1 MRAIGTYLRSARTSL
16 LAAAIVL
23 SICVPILVWATNHY
37 EALLIAERR
46 QAVAQQLE
54 LRSRA
59 LSYNF
64 ARVAGTLD
72 AMVAVATKNEH
83 FETLAQGLRANL
95 PWVRAFQLVED
106 GTITQVF
113 PVAGNEASVGYRLL
127 DDPRP
132 VIGGDVLRALDTGR
146 ITITGPIALVQ
157 GGLGL
162 IVRKPFER
170 TGTAHGRLAAV
181 VCNASDLLRESLLG
195 HAELRDE
202 GLDLALRVAGREPFW
217 GKAAVF
223 SGDPVVVRVP
233 MADDLWELAARPTS
247 DWAAEVAQPIR
258 WFLFAGLII
267 TALLTLLGAL
277 LARSHTSLT
286 RTVSQRDREIQSQH
300 SLLRAVVDGA
310 RDAIFIKDLEG
321 HYLMVN
327 EACAQLFERTESEV
341 VGKKDAELLD
351 PGDVEGVVASDARV
365 RETGLPY
372 SYEETLT
379 FDGARR
385 TFNTVKVPHRDASGA
400 VIGIIGVARD
410 ITEAKRAEEALHQAE
425 LRTLRQQRLEAL
437 GTLAGGIAHDINN
450 ALAPIVIAV
459 DALRIDYPTEN
470 ELLDVVGASA
480 RRAAEMVKQLL
491 GFARGREGERVPL
504 QVGLVVS
511 ELRGL
516 MSSSFP
522 KNIELVFNLEADLPL
537 IRGDSTQVLQVLTNL
552 CVNARDAMP
561 DGGTLRVQT
570 RRATVDAAFAAQY
583 VGAKEGEHVV
593 ISVSD
598 TGHGIPAEVL
608 DRIYEPFFSTKGHAK
623 GTGLGLSTAL
633 GFVRGHDGFMVT
645 ESTPQVGTTVSV
657 FLPVATNSVTP
668 ATPIVAGPAVRAPA
682 SGPEVRGSGEPLLF
696 VDDEPQIL
704 EVVSA
709 ALTRLGYRVLT
720 APSAEA
726 ALRLVDEHGRE
737 LRAVITDIH
746 MPRVDGIALLR
757 AIAERLPALPLGV
770 VSGGLSEREAQTL
783 IELGLGRDH
792 RLDKPFSDKDLAALV
807 ARLVHASAATTTPG
821 PVSPP

>member
-1 MRAIGTYLRSARTSL
+1 MRRVATYLRSARSSL
-16 LAAAIVL
+16 LTAAIVL
-23 SICVPILVWATNHY
+23 GICVPILIWATSHY
-37 EALLIAERR
+37 QALLVDERR
-46 QAVAQQLE
+46 QAVGHQLE

-106 GTITQVF
+106 GAITHVF

-127 DDPRP
+127 EDPRP

-146 ITITGPIALVQ
+146 ITITGPIELVQ

-162 IVRKPFER
+162 IVRKAFER
-170 TGTAHGRLAAV
+170 TGTSRGRLAAV

-195 HAELRDE
+195 QAELRDE
-202 GLDLALRVAGREPFW
+202 GLDLALRVAGGEPFW
-217 GKAAVF
+217 GEAAVF
-223 SGDPVVVRVP
+223 DGDPVVVRVP
-233 MADDLWELAARPTS
+233 MADHVWELAARPSS
-247 DWAAEVAQPIR
+247 DWADEVAEPVGL
-258 WFLFAGLII
+258 FLLAGLVI
-267 TALLTLLGAL
+267 TALLTVLGAL
-277 LARSHTSLT
+277 LARSHSSLT
-286 RTVSQRDREIQSQH
+286 RTVSERDRELQAQH
-300 SLLRAVVDGA
+300 ALLRAIVEGA
-310 RDAIFIKDLEG
+310 RDAIFVKDLEG
-321 HYLMVN
+321 RYLVVN
-327 EACAQLFERTESEV
+327 QACARLFGRTEAQV
-341 VGKKDAELLD
+341 IGRRDAELLE
-351 PGDVEGVVASDARV
+351 PGDAEAIQATDARV
-365 RETGLPY
+365 RETGQPL
-372 SYEETLT
+372 SYEEALTLL
-379 FDGARR
+379 GERR
-385 TFNTVKVPHRDASGA
+385 TFNTVKVPHRDAAGA

-410 ITEAKRAEEALHQAE
+410 VTEARRAEEALHQAE

-459 DALRIDYPTEN
+459 DALRIDYPKES

-491 GFARGREGERVPL
+491 GFARGRDGERVPL

-516 MSSSFP
+516 ITSSFP

-570 RRATVDAAFAAQY
+570 RRATVDAALAAQY

-598 TGHGIPAEVL
+598 TGHGIPAEL
-608 DRIYEPFFSTKGHAK
+608 IDRIYEPFFSTKSHAK

-633 GFVRGHDGFMVT
+633 GLVRGHDGFMVT
-645 ESTPQVGTTVSV
+645 ESTPHVGTTVSV
-657 FLPVATNSVTP
+657 FLPVAPQSGASPRPSVAPLAPAPSTP
-668 ATPIVAGPAVRAPA
+668 A
-682 SGPEVRGSGEPLLF
+682 RGETLLF

-704 EVVSA
+704 DIVRA
-709 ALTRLGYRVLT
+709 TLTRLGYRVMT

-726 ALRLVDEHGRE
+726 ALRLVDEHGPE
-737 LRAVITDIH
+737 LCALITDIH

-757 AIAERLPALPLGV
+757 AVAERRPGLPLGA
-770 VSGGLSEREAQTL
+770 VSGGLSEGEAQML
-783 IELGLGRDH
+783 CELGLGRDR
-792 RLDKPFSDKDLAALV
+792 RLDKPFSDKDLAALS
-807 ARLVHASAATTTPG
+807 ARLVHP
-821 PVSPP
+821 SPAPTSP